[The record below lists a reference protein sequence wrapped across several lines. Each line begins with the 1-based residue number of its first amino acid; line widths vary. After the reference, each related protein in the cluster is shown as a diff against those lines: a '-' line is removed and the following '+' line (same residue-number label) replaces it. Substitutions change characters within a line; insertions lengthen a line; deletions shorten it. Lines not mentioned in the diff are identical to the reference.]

1 MKEAQHFGIV
11 RRPRRTAELNLINL
25 IDMLFFLLIFFVITS
40 TFTEEMG
47 LDINKP
53 KASTSQI
60 LSKQPILIGIT
71 REGNIHVNESP
82 ATLRGLGTILKRY
95 MAQDPNRAVVIV
107 ADREASIATTVDV
120 LDECNLADVK
130 KVSIS
135 SVKE

>member
-1 MKEAQHFGIV
+1 MKDLQDMGFS

-25 IDMLFFLLIFFVITS
+25 IDMLFFLLIFFVLTS

-53 KASTSQI
+53 KASSSQI

-82 ATLRGLGTILKRY
+82 VTLRSLGTVLKRF
-95 MAQDPNRAVVIV
+95 MAQDPNRSVVIV
-107 ADREASIATTVDV
+107 ADREASIAATVDV